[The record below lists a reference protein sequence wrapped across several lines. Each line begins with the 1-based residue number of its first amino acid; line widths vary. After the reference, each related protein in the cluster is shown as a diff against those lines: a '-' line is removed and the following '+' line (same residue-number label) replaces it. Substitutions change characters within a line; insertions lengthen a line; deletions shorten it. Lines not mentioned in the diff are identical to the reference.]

1 MYGKM
6 EYPMML
12 RAKMANVL
20 QKGDE
25 SLEEYGQRIQE
36 LAIKA
41 FVDSPSHVFE
51 LHGSE
56 AFLCE
61 CHGTEIAQLLNPL
74 RAMI

>member
-56 AFLCE
+56 VFL
-61 CHGTEIAQLLNPL
+61 HGTEIAQLLNTL